1 MKTLDQQ
8 ILEKKIVL
16 YDATE
21 TGTLTGEEVLRISQE
36 LDVLIVEKKRRR
48 ANEKPSIW
56 NNHKDYK

>member
-21 TGTLTGEEVLRISQE
+21 TGALTSEEVLRVSQE
-36 LDVLIVEKKRRR
+36 LDVLIVEKMRRGLS
-48 ANEKPSIW
+48 EKPS
-56 NNHKDYK
+56 N